1 MRSLTLSGAALFTAF
16 ALASVASACEN
27 PAVVAIPDG
36 KSSTKEQMLA
46 ARDQVKAY
54 VKSMDEFLACIDQEA
69 AAKGDGAPAEYKELM
84 IARHNAAVSEEE
96 AMAAA
101 FNDQLHAYN
110 AAHPAP
116 PKN

>member
-1 MRSLTLSGAALFTAF
+1 MRSLTLSGAALVAAF
-16 ALASVASACEN
+16 LFVSAASACES
-27 PAVVAIPDG
+27 PAVVPIPDG
-36 KSSTKEQMLA
+36 KTSTKEQMLA
-46 ARDQVKAY
+46 ARDQIKAY
-54 VKSMDEFLACIDQEA
+54 MKGMDDFIACVDKEQA
-69 AAKGDGAPAEYKELM
+69 AQGDGAPAEYKDLM

-96 AMAAA
+96 AVAAA

>member
-1 MRSLTLSGAALFTAF
+1 MRSLTLSGAALVAAF
-16 ALASVASACEN
+16 VFVSVASACDT
-27 PAVVAIPDG
+27 PTLVTMPDG
-36 KSSTKEQMLA
+36 KTSTKEQMLA

-54 VKSMDEFLACIDQEA
+54 MKGMEDFMACVDQEA
-69 AAKGDGAPAEYKELM
+69 AAKGDGAPPEYKDQM
-84 IARHNAAVSEEE
+84 AARHNAAVSEME
-96 AMAAA
+96 AVAAA

>member
-1 MRSLTLSGAALFTAF
+1 MRSLTLSGAALAAAF
-16 ALASVASACEN
+16 AFVSVASACEN
-27 PAVVAIPDG
+27 PAIVAIPDG
-36 KSSTKEQMLA
+36 KTSSKEVMLA

-54 VKSMDEFLACIDQEA
+54 MKSMEDFLKCVDDEA
-69 AAKGDGAPAEYKELM
+69 AAKGDGAPPEYKDQM
-84 IARHNAAVSEEE
+84 AGRHNAAVSEME
-96 AMAAA
+96 AVAAA

>member
-1 MRSLTLSGAALFTAF
+1 MRSLILTAAALVAAF
-16 ALASVASACEN
+16 ALVSGASACEN
-27 PAVVAIPDG
+27 PSLVNIPDG
-36 KSSTKEQMLA
+36 KTSSKDQMLA

-54 VKSMDEFLACIDQEA
+54 MKSMEDFMKCVDDEA
-69 AAKGDGAPAEYKELM
+69 AGKGDGAPPEYKDQM
-84 IARHNAAVSEEE
+84 AARHNAAVSEME
-96 AMAAA
+96 AVAAA

>member
-1 MRSLTLSGAALFTAF
+1 MRSLTLSGAALVAAF
-16 ALASVASACEN
+16 AFVSVASACEN

-36 KSSTKEQMLA
+36 KTSTKEAMLA
-46 ARDQVKAY
+46 ARDQIKAY
-54 VKSMDEFLACIDQEA
+54 MKSMDDFIACIDKEQA
-69 AAKGDGAPAEYKELM
+69 AQGDGAPSEYKDLM

-96 AMAAA
+96 AVAAA

-116 PKN
+116 K